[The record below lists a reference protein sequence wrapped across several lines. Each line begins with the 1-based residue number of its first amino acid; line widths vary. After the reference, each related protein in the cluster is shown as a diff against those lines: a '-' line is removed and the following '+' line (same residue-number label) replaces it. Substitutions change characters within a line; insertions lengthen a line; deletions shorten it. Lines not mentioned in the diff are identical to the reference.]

1 MSTETADALKELHAV
16 RHNVDAAAE
25 AILAACERALARLHS
40 ASVARADGARDV
52 ENDLHA
58 IFAACAF
65 QDIVGQR
72 LSRLEALLERRAA
85 WGDDP
90 LLNGPSMTGEGLDQ
104 AAADDL
110 FARLEPPG
118 AVHG

>member
-1 MSTETADALKELHAV
+1 MSAETAEALKELHAV
-16 RHNVDAAAE
+16 RRNVDGAAE
-25 AILAACERALARLHS
+25 IILTTCERALARLNS
-40 ASVARADGARDV
+40 SSVAQADGAKDM
-52 ENDLHA
+52 ELDLHA

-90 LLNGPSMTGEGLDQ
+90 LLNGPAMTGEGLDQ

-110 FARLEPPG
+110 FARMEPPG
-118 AVHG
+118 DVHG